1 MIEEVYKN
9 RQGFTFIFV
18 IVIIKFK
25 TKRGCF
31 MDTQKQKKRSK
42 HTISTIIIQKIF
54 GSKSIKRQL
63 YGTYFAALV
72 VPIVILGIFLL
83 TNTYQLLKNYHM
95 DLAASDNLRVKAI
108 FFEITTQIFNISEN
122 ISGDDRASG
131 LLGEKYLNE
140 DVFCKRADEFM
151 NSGSYIYNY
160 AEIEELAIYTD
171 NPSIVDYRIF
181 HYADEDIRQ
190 TGWYEQAVDQAS
202 VFWVPLERYDQNGK
216 NYWNLCLVRRI
227 PLINTDYHAVLV
239 IRISDNYLR
248 TRVESS
254 DYETVVGIDDELIVY
269 SSDRERYGKPM
280 DLPIDTTDIHYSY
293 QGDMEIGRK
302 IYIANVVTL
311 NMYQS
316 TSRLYICTL
325 NAGAYKDIRNITK
338 VCLLIIVAALVL
350 PGAVFYIYIQYF
362 ANRVDTLRNEMHKAS
377 QGEYNII
384 PDFRGSD
391 ELSEAFADLQLMV
404 EKIQE
409 KDALTYQ
416 SQITEKELKNK
427 QQEMEFKMLAS
438 QINPHFL
445 YNTLETIRMNAFT
458 AGNREV
464 ATSIKLLGKSLRYVL
479 ENTGTAS
486 TTLNRELEYIE
497 NYIKIQK
504 LRFGDRINWKL
515 EVDEGIELSNYRIL
529 PLLLQPIV
537 ENAIVHGLEQK
548 EEGGVVIVHVYLQP
562 EDQLHIDIIDNGCGM
577 DAGQV
582 QKLRNSIIV
591 RNPYLKASIGLYNI
605 NQRIKLCYG
614 SRYGLQISSAPGQG
628 TTISLVIPA
637 NSESFLDE
645 E

>member
-1 MIEEVYKN
+1 MK
-9 RQGFTFIFV
+9 
-18 IVIIKFK
+18 
-25 TKRGCF
+25 
-31 MDTQKQKKRSK
+31 KQKKDKSTK
-42 HTISTIIIQKIF
+42 NTISTVIIQKIF
-54 GSKSIKRQL
+54 GSRSIKKQL

-72 VPIVILGIFLL
+72 VPIAVLGIFLL
-83 TNTYQLLKNYHM
+83 TNTYNLLKNYHM
-95 DLAASDNLRVKAI
+95 DLVASDNLRVKAI

-122 ISGDDRASG
+122 ISGDDRASE
-131 LLGEKYLNE
+131 LLGVNYLNE
-140 DVFCKRADEFM
+140 DVFHKKADEFM

-160 AEIEELAIYTD
+160 AEIEELTIYTD
-171 NPSIVDYRIF
+171 NPSIGDYRIF
-181 HYADEDIRQ
+181 QYADEEIRQ
-190 TGWYEQAVDQAS
+190 SSWYIQAVDQAS
-202 VFWVPLERYDQNGK
+202 VFWVPLERHDIYDNS
-216 NYWNLCLVRRI
+216 YWNLCLVRRV

-254 DYETVVGIDDELIVY
+254 DYETVVGINDDLIVY
-269 SSDRERYGKPM
+269 SSDRARYGTPM
-280 DLPIDTTDIHYSY
+280 YLDIDNTNPHYSY
-293 QGDMEIGRK
+293 KGDMEIEGKR
-302 IYIANVVTL
+302 YITNVVTL

-316 TSRLYICTL
+316 ESRLYICTL
-325 NAGAYKDIRNITK
+325 NPDAYKDIRNITTI
-338 VCLLIIVAALVL
+338 CFLIIIAALVL
-350 PGAVFYIYIQYF
+350 PGGIFYIYIQYF
-362 ANRVDTLRNEMHKAS
+362 AGRIDTLRNEMHKAS

-486 TTLNRELEYIE
+486 TTLQRELDYIE

-504 LRFGDRINWKL
+504 LRFGERINYRL
-515 EVDEGIELSNYRIL
+515 DIEDGIELRNYRIL

-548 EEGGVVIVHVYLQP
+548 EEGGMVIVHVYLRP
-562 EDQLHIDIIDNGCGM
+562 GDELHIDISDNGCGM
-577 DAGQV
+577 DAEQV
-582 QKLRNSIIV
+582 QQLRNSIIV
-591 RNPYLKASIGLYNI
+591 RNPNIKASIGLYNI

-614 SRYGLQISSAPGQG
+614 SRYGLKISSVLGEG
-628 TTISLVIPA
+628 TTISLVIPG
-637 NSESFLDE
+637 NGDSFMEDE
-645 E
+645 D